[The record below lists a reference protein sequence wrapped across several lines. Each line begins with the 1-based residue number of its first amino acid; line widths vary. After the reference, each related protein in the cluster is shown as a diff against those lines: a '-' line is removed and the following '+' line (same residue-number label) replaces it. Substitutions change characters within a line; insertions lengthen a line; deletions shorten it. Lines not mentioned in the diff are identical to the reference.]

1 MTSPISDWG
10 AILIGC
16 FVGLILFGVIAA
28 QAFSYCQDCEND
40 PLWQKLFIA
49 GLMILGTIST
59 IFSMIWT
66 YQLFIDGWGD
76 PAAYV
81 TAGWP
86 LVAQPMLEGTIAAM
100 VQLFFAWRLHIIAK
114 RPWLTAAIV
123 SGAFLTFCGGV
134 GTSAAT
140 GWLKQYALLGKSKP
154 IACIWDFSAMI
165 TDITIT
171 VALTVHLRRRRGEY
185 EVTNLVINRIIQLTL
200 QNGLLTAVVT
210 FVANVLYLSTPSK
223 PYYIAGGLIL
233 PKLYINSALS
243 TLVARKHLRTPVNT
257 TLDAV
262 SGSRSLVKSKI
273 VGSTSRFSQT
283 APRRPEVFVE
293 IHEMVDT
300 DESMAD
306 NKQSNC

>member
-16 FVGLILFGVIAA
+16 FIGLILFGVVAA
-28 QAFSYCQDCEND
+28 QAFSYIQDCEND

-49 GLMILGTIST
+49 SLMTLVIIST

-76 PAAYV
+76 PAAFV

-86 LVAQPMLEGTIAAM
+86 LVVQPMLEGTIAAM

-114 RPWLTAAIV
+114 RPWLTSAIV

-140 GWLKQYALLGKSKP
+140 GWLQQYALLGESKA
-154 IACIWDFSAMI
+154 IACIWDFSAVV

-171 VALTVHLRRRRGEY
+171 VALTVHLRRHRGEY
-185 EVTNLVINRIIQLTL
+185 EVMNLMLNRIIQLTL
-200 QNGLLTAVVT
+200 QNGFLTTVVT
-210 FVANVLYLSTPSK
+210 FVANVLYLSTPK
-223 PYYIAGGLIL
+223 PYYITGGLIL

-243 TLVARKHLRTPVNT
+243 TLVARKRLRTPVNT

-262 SGSRSLVKSKI
+262 SRSRSLVESKI

-300 DESMAD
+300 DGAMAD
-306 NKQSNC
+306 IKQSHC